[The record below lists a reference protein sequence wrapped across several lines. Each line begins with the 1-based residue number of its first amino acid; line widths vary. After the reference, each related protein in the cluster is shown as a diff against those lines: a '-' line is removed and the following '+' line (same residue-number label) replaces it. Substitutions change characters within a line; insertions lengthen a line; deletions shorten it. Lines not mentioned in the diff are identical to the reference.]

1 VNDDASAGRRPPPAS
16 SRTPN
21 GLLPSGRLIGGPARA
36 ARRWGAVTAAP
47 QRHPP
52 TACARGRLARTPR
65 SGGAAASA
73 PSPAVRCCPAR
84 GGVGAPRGVPRVLAH
99 RWGVQLQ
106 RCAEHCDRQQRQTC
120 QRPPLR
126 PQAQPTATP
135 RSSCARGAALG
146 HWESGR
152 QSAVPAPFHLDC
164 AIVTATAVR
173 LMTCCAMLLLLLL
186 FKREVDCQMQVD
198 ILGVH
203 TCCSD
208 HVCVIMEVAPAQ
220 QSVLDL
226 RETIPMTT
234 WDDTCNAAAT
244 TRHSVHCVCAAA
256 SCIPSSVVNYH
267 PCANRYHMCNGA
279 TSGRSPHTDTRHD
292 WDSSVGGTPLLS
304 TQAYWVLALNLP
316 SSRAVPSCG
325 LSPAVSSRYVSTT
338 TAH

>member
-1 VNDDASAGRRPPPAS
+1 
-16 SRTPN
+16 
-21 GLLPSGRLIGGPARA
+21 
-36 ARRWGAVTAAP
+36 
-47 QRHPP
+47 
-52 TACARGRLARTPR
+52 
-65 SGGAAASA
+65 
-73 PSPAVRCCPAR
+73 VRCCPAR

-106 RCAEHCDRQQRQTC
+106 RCAEHCDRQQRQTS

-152 QSAVPAPFHLDC
+152 QSAVPAPFHLHC

-173 LMTCCAMLLLLLL
+173 LMTCCAMPLLLLL

-267 PCANRYHMCNGA
+267 PCANRYHNMVPICTCTYYVQWGHVRQIPTHGHTTRLGLKRGWDPSSLDSSLLGTRSQFALLPCGPFVRSVSCCVVTVCHDYNCPLTARAPRTAGSRWSGGA
-279 TSGRSPHTDTRHD
+279 ARGIACKRCVTRRSPWRQPRP
-292 WDSSVGGTPLLS
+292 PL
-304 TQAYWVLALNLP
+304 
-316 SSRAVPSCG
+316 R
-325 LSPAVSSRYVSTT
+325 R
-338 TAH
+338 